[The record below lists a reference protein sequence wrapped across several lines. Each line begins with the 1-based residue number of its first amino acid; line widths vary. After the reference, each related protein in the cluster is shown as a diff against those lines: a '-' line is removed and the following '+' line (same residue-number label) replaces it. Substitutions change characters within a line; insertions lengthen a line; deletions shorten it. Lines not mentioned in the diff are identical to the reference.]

1 MHRNPFGG
9 RAPPGPAGGAH
20 SAPPDPLAVFGEGR
34 SPRKRK
40 GNGEGKGKE
49 KGRGRGKGGCREM
62 GKRGEEGKGGKGVCH
77 SNFYRCPP
85 PHFLILGV
93 APVGS
98 SPDRYARGSANRLKA
113 VIASTTQLGSPRKH
127 TPCCLIRG
135 MFCTNYYLLKRI
147 LDIASGHVPITLL
160 CLSLIII

>member
-1 MHRNPFGG
+1 MG
-9 RAPPGPAGGAH
+9 RERGKKRG
-20 SAPPDPLAVFGEGR
+20 GEG
-34 SPRKRK
+34 
-40 GNGEGKGKE
+40 E
-49 KGRGRGKGGCREM
+49 KGDAEKWEKGERRGREGRECATPIFT
-62 GKRGEEGKGGKGVCH
+62 GA
-77 SNFYRCPP
+77 P

-113 VIASTTQLGSPRKH
+113 VIASTTQLGSPRQH

>member
-1 MHRNPFGG
+1 MHQNAFGG

-62 GKRGEEGKGGKGVCH
+62 GKRGEEGKGGKGVC
-77 SNFYRCPP
+77 PL
-85 PHFLILGV
+85 HFL
-93 APVGS
+93 S
-98 SPDRYARGSANRLKA
+98 
-113 VIASTTQLGSPRKH
+113 
-127 TPCCLIRG
+127 
-135 MFCTNYYLLKRI
+135 
-147 LDIASGHVPITLL
+147 VPP
-160 CLSLIII
+160 LSNSWRRPWYNIIIFVPNAGTLPYLMVFLNSTF